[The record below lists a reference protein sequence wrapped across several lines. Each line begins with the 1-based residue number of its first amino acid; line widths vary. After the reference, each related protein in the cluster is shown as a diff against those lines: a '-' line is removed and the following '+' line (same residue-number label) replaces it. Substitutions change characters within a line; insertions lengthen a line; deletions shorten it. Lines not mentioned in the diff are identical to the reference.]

1 MNETTTEAF
10 KTLKESP
17 LFNLSLS
24 SKELFHSN
32 MFYWICE
39 TYRET
44 LGPILA
50 ENIGIEAAPI
60 EETKR
65 EKLNTDL
72 TIRFKNNKKVVIE
85 NKVKS
90 IPNPAQLKK
99 YEQNIPDIN
108 KFVLLS
114 LFQPSFEAVS
124 TKWKHFDYS
133 VYGKIL
139 EKLISELENGKNP
152 YTDKPD
158 FVYHLSLLKDYNNFI
173 AALVVITET
182 ITIDFENGLFDFNK
196 NHSQYQEIRLHDLY
210 TKRIY
215 SLILSKLTQLL
226 PPEKDNWH
234 THINYLNGKGIISIE
249 YRAQSSILGIMIDG
263 HSYLHF
269 IRPNE
274 KSDQTK
280 IAERLLNN
288 GKWLNPKLRDN
299 ELQYPKAPKTFN
311 KYGMMLYRSVKIPAN
326 YPLKE
331 FLNNIEKDL
340 EAISK
345 VQNNINDFNK
355 N

>member
-39 TYRET
+39 TYGDI

-50 ENIGIEAAPI
+50 EKIGIEAEHI

-72 TIRFKNNKKVVIE
+72 IIHFKEDKKVVIE

-99 YEQNIPDIN
+99 YEQSVLGID

-114 LFQPSFEAVS
+114 LLRPSFEPVS
-124 TKWKHFDYS
+124 TIWKHIDYRD
-133 VYGKIL
+133 YCKIL
-139 EKLISELENGKNP
+139 EELISELEKGQNLCL
-152 YTDKPD
+152 DKPD
-158 FVYHLSLLKDYNNFI
+158 YSYHLSLLKDYTKFI
-173 AALVVITET
+173 AALVAITET
-182 ITIDFENGLFDFNK
+182 ITIDFENGLFDFHK

-226 PPEKDNWH
+226 PPEKDDWH

-249 YRAQSSILGIMIDG
+249 YRAHSSILGIMIDG
-263 HSYLHF
+263 HRYLHF
-269 IRPNE
+269 IRP
-274 KSDQTK
+274 SDQSDQNA
-280 IAERLLNN
+280 IAKELLDE
-288 GKWLNPKLRDN
+288 GKWLNPNLKKD
-299 ELQYPKAPKTFN
+299 ELQYPKAPKMFN
-311 KYGMMLYRSVKIPAN
+311 KYGLMLYRSVKIPADF
-326 YPLKE
+326 PLKD
-331 FLNNIEKDL
+331 FLNIIEKDFRL
-340 EAISK
+340 MMQAW
-345 VQNNINDFNK
+345 Q
-355 N
+355 

>member
-39 TYRET
+39 TYGDI

-50 ENIGIEAAPI
+50 EKIGIEAEHI

-72 TIRFKNNKKVVIE
+72 IIHFKEDKKVVIE

-99 YEQNIPDIN
+99 YEQSVLGID

-114 LFQPSFEAVS
+114 LLRPSFEPVS
-124 TKWKHFDYS
+124 TNWKHIDYRD
-133 VYGKIL
+133 YCKIL
-139 EKLISELENGKNP
+139 EELISELEKGQNLCL
-152 YTDKPD
+152 DKPD
-158 FVYHLSLLKDYNNFI
+158 YSYHLSLLKDYTKFI
-173 AALVVITET
+173 AALVAITET
-182 ITIDFENGLFDFNK
+182 ITIDFENGLFDFHK

-249 YRAQSSILGIMIDG
+249 YRAHNSILGIMIDG
-263 HSYLHF
+263 HRYLHF
-269 IRPNE
+269 IRPSDR
-274 KSDQTK
+274 SDQNA
-280 IAERLLNN
+280 IAKELLDE
-288 GKWLNPKLRDN
+288 GKWLNPNLKKD
-299 ELQYPKAPKTFN
+299 ELQYPKAPKMFN
-311 KYGMMLYRSVKIPAN
+311 KYGLMLYRSVKIPADF
-326 YPLKE
+326 PLKD
-331 FLNNIEKDL
+331 FLNIIEKDFRL
-340 EAISK
+340 MMQAW
-345 VQNNINDFNK
+345 Q
-355 N
+355 

>member
-50 ENIGIEAAPI
+50 ENIGLEAETI
-60 EETKR
+60 EETER

-72 TIRFKNNKKVVIE
+72 IIHFKEDKKVVIE

-99 YEQNIPDIN
+99 YEQKITGIS

-114 LFQPSFEAVS
+114 LFEPSFEPVS
-124 TKWKHFDYS
+124 TNWKHIDYRD
-133 VYGKIL
+133 YCKIL
-139 EKLISELENGKNP
+139 EELISELEKGQNLCL
-152 YTDKPD
+152 DKPD
-158 FVYHLSLLKDYNNFI
+158 YSYHLSLLKDYTKFI
-173 AALVVITET
+173 AALVAITET
-182 ITIDFENGLFDFNK
+182 ITIDFENGLFDFHK

-226 PPEKDNWH
+226 PPEKDDWH

-249 YRAQSSILGIMIDG
+249 YRAHSSILGIMIDG
-263 HSYLHF
+263 HRYLHF
-269 IRPNE
+269 IRP
-274 KSDQTK
+274 SDQSDQNA
-280 IAERLLNN
+280 IAKELLDE
-288 GKWLNPKLRDN
+288 GKWLNPNLKKD
-299 ELQYPKAPKTFN
+299 ELQYPKAPKAFN
-311 KYGMMLYRSVKIPAN
+311 KYGLMLYRSVKIPADF
-326 YPLKE
+326 PLKD
-331 FLNNIEKDL
+331 FLNIIEKDFRL
-340 EAISK
+340 MMQAW
-345 VQNNINDFNK
+345 Q
-355 N
+355 

>member
-39 TYRET
+39 TYGDI

-50 ENIGIEAAPI
+50 KKFGLGAETI

-72 TIRFKNNKKVVIE
+72 TIRFKKNKKVVIE

-99 YEQNIPDIN
+99 YEQKIPGIT

-114 LFQPSFEAVS
+114 LFEPSFEPVS
-124 TKWKHFDYS
+124 TNWKHIDYRD
-133 VYGKIL
+133 YCKIL
-139 EKLISELENGKNP
+139 EELISELEKGQNLCL
-152 YTDKPD
+152 DKPD
-158 FVYHLSLLKDYNNFI
+158 YSYHLSLLKDYNNFI
-173 AALVVITET
+173 AALVIITET
-182 ITIDFENGLFDFNK
+182 ITIDFENGLFDFHR

-234 THINYLNGKGIISIE
+234 THINYLNVKGIISIE
-249 YRAQSSILGIMIDG
+249 YRAHSSILGIMIDG
-263 HSYLHF
+263 HRYLHF
-269 IRPNE
+269 IRP
-274 KSDQTK
+274 SDQSDQNA
-280 IAERLLNN
+280 IAKELLDE
-288 GKWLNPKLRDN
+288 GKWLNPNLKKD
-299 ELQYPKAPKTFN
+299 ELQYPKAPKDFN
-311 KYGMMLYRSVKIPAN
+311 KYGLMLYRSVKIPSDF
-326 YPLKE
+326 PLKD
-331 FLNNIEKDL
+331 FLNIIEKDFL
-340 EAISK
+340 LMMQAW
-345 VQNNINDFNK
+345 Q
-355 N
+355 

>member
-39 TYRET
+39 TYGYV

-50 ENIGIEAAPI
+50 KQIGIEAEHI
-60 EETKR
+60 KETKR

-72 TIRFKNNKKVVIE
+72 IIRFKNNTKVVIE

-99 YEQNIPDIN
+99 YEQKIPGIT

-114 LFQPSFEAVS
+114 LFEPSFEAVS
-124 TKWKHFDYS
+124 TNWKHIDYRD
-133 VYGKIL
+133 YCKIL
-139 EKLISELENGKNP
+139 EELISKLENDQNGD
-152 YTDKPD
+152 TDKPD
-158 FVYHLSLLKDYNNFI
+158 FAYHLSLLKDYTKFT
-173 AALVVITET
+173 AALVAITET
-182 ITIDFENGLFDFNK
+182 ITIDFENGLFDFHK

-249 YRAQSSILGIMIDG
+249 YRAHSSILGIMIDG
-263 HSYLHF
+263 HRYLHF
-269 IRPNE
+269 IRP
-274 KSDQTK
+274 SDQSDQNA
-280 IAERLLNN
+280 IAKELLDE
-288 GKWLNPKLRDN
+288 GKWLNPNLKKD
-299 ELQYPKAPKTFN
+299 ELQYPKAPKMFN
-311 KYGMMLYRSVKIPAN
+311 KYGLMLYRSVKIPADF
-326 YPLKE
+326 PLKD
-331 FLNNIEKDL
+331 FLNIIEKDFRL
-340 EAISK
+340 MMQAW
-345 VQNNINDFNK
+345 Q
-355 N
+355 

>member
-39 TYRET
+39 TYGYV

-50 ENIGIEAAPI
+50 KKIGIEAKTI
-60 EETKR
+60 EETER

-72 TIRFKNNKKVVIE
+72 TIRFKKNKKVVIE

-99 YEQNIPDIN
+99 YEQKITGIT

-114 LFQPSFEAVS
+114 LFEPSFEPVS
-124 TKWKHFDYS
+124 TNWKHIDYRD
-133 VYGKIL
+133 YCKIL
-139 EKLISELENGKNP
+139 EELISKLENDQNG

-158 FVYHLSLLKDYNNFI
+158 YSYHLSLLKDYTKFI
-173 AALVVITET
+173 AALVAITET
-182 ITIDFENGLFDFNK
+182 ITIDFENGLFDFHK

-226 PPEKDNWH
+226 PPEKDDWH

-249 YRAQSSILGIMIDG
+249 YRAHSSILGIMIDG
-263 HSYLHF
+263 HRYLHF
-269 IRPNE
+269 IRP
-274 KSDQTK
+274 SDQSDQNA
-280 IAERLLNN
+280 IAKELLDE
-288 GKWLNPKLRDN
+288 GKWLNPNLKKD
-299 ELQYPKAPKTFN
+299 ELQYPKAPKMFN
-311 KYGMMLYRSVKIPAN
+311 KYGLMLYRSVKIPSDF
-326 YPLKE
+326 PLKD
-331 FLNNIEKDL
+331 FLNIIEKDFRL
-340 EAISK
+340 MMQAW
-345 VQNNINDFNK
+345 Q
-355 N
+355 

>member
-1 MNETTTEAF
+1 MNETNSNPF
-10 KTLKESP
+10 LTLKNSP
-17 LFNLSLS
+17 LFQLSLS

-32 MFYWICE
+32 MFFWLCE
-39 TYRET
+39 TYPKV

-50 ENIGIEAAPI
+50 KKIGFEEQPI
-60 EETKR
+60 EKAER

-72 TIRFKNNKKVVIE
+72 IIYFKNNTVVIE

-90 IPNPAQLKK
+90 IPNQEQLKK
-99 YEQNIPDIN
+99 YEQKIAGITN
-108 KFVLLS
+108 FVLLS
-114 LFQPSFEAVS
+114 LFQPNFEDAS
-124 TKWKHFDYS
+124 TKWKHIDYS
-133 VYGKIL
+133 DYGKIL
-139 EKLISELENGKNP
+139 VELISELENGQNA
-152 YTDKPD
+152 YTNKPD
-158 FVYHLSLLKDYNNFI
+158 FAYHLSLLNDYSKFI
-173 AALVVITET
+173 TALVAITES
-182 ITIDFENGLFDFNK
+182 ITIDFDKGLREFLTK
-196 NHSQYQEIRLHDLY
+196 HSKYKIIRLHDLY

-215 SLILSKLTQLL
+215 GLILSRLTQLL
-226 PPEKDNWH
+226 PPEKDKWH
-234 THINYLNGKGIISIE
+234 THINYLNGKGIITIE
-249 YRAQSSILGIMIDG
+249 YREQCSILGIMIDG

-331 FLNNIEKDL
+331 FLNTIEKDL

>member
-39 TYRET
+39 TYGDI

-50 ENIGIEAAPI
+50 KKIGIEAEHI

-65 EKLNTDL
+65 EKFNTDL
-72 TIRFKNNKKVVIE
+72 IIHFKENKKVVIE

-99 YEQNIPDIN
+99 YEQSVRGID

-114 LFQPSFEAVS
+114 LLRPNFEAVS
-124 TKWKHFDYS
+124 TNWKHFDYS
-133 VYGKIL
+133 DYGKIL
-139 EKLISELENGKNP
+139 EELISGLENGQSA
-152 YTDKPD
+152 YTNKPNLA
-158 FVYHLSLLKDYNNFI
+158 YHLSLLKDYTKFI
-173 AALVVITET
+173 AALVAITET
-182 ITIDFENGLFDFNK
+182 ITIDFENGLFDFHK

-249 YRAQSSILGIMIDG
+249 YRAHNSILGIMIDG
-263 HSYLHF
+263 HRYLHF
-269 IRPNE
+269 IRP
-274 KSDQTK
+274 SDQSDQNA
-280 IAERLLNN
+280 IAKELLDE
-288 GKWLNPKLRDN
+288 GKWLNPNLKKD
-299 ELQYPKAPKTFN
+299 ELQYPKAPKDFN
-311 KYGMMLYRSVKIPAN
+311 KYGLMLYRSVKIPSDF
-326 YPLKE
+326 PLKD
-331 FLNNIEKDL
+331 FLNIIEKDFRL
-340 EAISK
+340 MMQAW
-345 VQNNINDFNK
+345 Q
-355 N
+355 